1 MENTLISTN
10 ELTYKPMTPDKV
22 RSIDDFI
29 NSIQEEINHIRQLS
43 LVALIKPFAETQ
55 EIIKNDRKLAEA
67 LAELYGHQRNL
78 FVGLMFFLNGLKSQI
93 HGLLRYQQKEKILKS

>member
-1 MENTLISTN
+1 
-10 ELTYKPMTPDKV
+10 
-22 RSIDDFI
+22 
-29 NSIQEEINHIRQLS
+29 
-43 LVALIKPFAETQ
+43 VALIKPFAETQ

-93 HGLLRYQQKEKILKS
+93 HGLRY

>member
-29 NSIQEEINHIRQLS
+29 NSI
-43 LVALIKPFAETQ
+43 
-55 EIIKNDRKLAEA
+55 
-67 LAELYGHQRNL
+67 
-78 FVGLMFFLNGLKSQI
+78 
-93 HGLLRYQQKEKILKS
+93 